1 MPFKVRKRKMNKNK
15 ERADKLAQELVN
27 NLNFNV
33 TKEAAENEKHQLI
46 SLLLKALTFSAE
58 KHRTQKR
65 KDIDKSP
72 YINHPIALANILAQ
86 RWVIDENVL
95 CAAILHDTL
104 EDTETTVDELKSH
117 FGEKI
122 TSIVLEVTDD
132 KSLDKKVRKQLQ
144 IDHAASLSYEAKLVK
159 LADKIANITDIINTP
174 PANWNKERKLEY
186 FAWAKAVVANLR
198 GAHQGLEKDFDDLI
212 NSTRIILN

>member
-1 MPFKVRKRKMNKNK
+1 MNNK
-15 ERADKLAQELVN
+15 ERADLIAQEMVA
-27 NLNFNV
+27 NLNYNV
-33 TKEAAENEKHQLI
+33 LKESAEQEKHDLI
-46 SLLLKALTFSAE
+46 SLLFKALAFSAE

-95 CAAILHDTL
+95 CAAILHDTI
-104 EDTETTVDELKSH
+104 EDTKTTADELRKN

-122 TSIVLEVTDD
+122 TSIVLEVSDD
-132 KSLDKKVRKQLQ
+132 KSLEKEVRKQLQ
-144 IDHAASLSYEAKLVK
+144 IDHAASLSKEAKLVK

-174 PANWNKERKLEY
+174 PVKWTKERKQEY
-186 FAWAKAVVANLR
+186 FAWAKAVVDNLR
-198 GAHQGLEKDFDDLI
+198 GVHQGLEGEFDDLI
-212 NSTRIILN
+212 ADPRLI

>member
-1 MPFKVRKRKMNKNK
+1 MNNEEK
-15 ERADKLAQELVN
+15 ADLLADEMIA
-27 NLNFNV
+27 NLKYNV
-33 TKEAAENEKHQLI
+33 LKEAAETEKAQSL
-46 SLLLKALTFSAE
+46 SLLFKALAFSAE
-58 KHRTQKR
+58 KHTKQRR
-65 KDIDKSP
+65 KDIEESP

-104 EDTETTVDELKSH
+104 EDTETTADELRKH

-132 KSLDKKVRKQLQ
+132 KSLDKEVRKQLQ
-144 IDHAASLSYEAKLVK
+144 IDHAASLSKEAKLVK

-174 PANWNKERKLEY
+174 PAKWTKERKLEY
-186 FAWAKAVVANLR
+186 FAWAKAVIANLR

-212 NSTRIILN
+212 NTNLFQE

>member
-1 MPFKVRKRKMNKNK
+1 MNNE
-15 ERADKLAQELVN
+15 ERADRIAQEMVA
-27 NLNFNV
+27 NLNYNV
-33 TKEAAENEKHQLI
+33 LKEAAETEKAHLL
-46 SLLLKALTFSAE
+46 SLLFKALAFSAE
-58 KHRTQKR
+58 KHTKQRR

-72 YINHPIALANILAQ
+72 YINHPISLANILAQ

-95 CAAILHDTL
+95 CAAILHDTI
-104 EDTETTVDELKSH
+104 EDTETTVEELQEH

-132 KSLDKKVRKQLQ
+132 KSLEKSVRKQKQ
-144 IDHAASLSYEAKLVK
+144 VEHAASISHEAKLVK

-174 PANWNKERKLEY
+174 PEDWSSDRKKDY
-186 FAWAKAVVANLR
+186 FNWAKAVVDNLR

-212 NSTRIILN
+212 NKAKIVF

>member
-1 MPFKVRKRKMNKNK
+1 MNNE
-15 ERADKLAQELVN
+15 ERADLIAQEMVA
-27 NLNFNV
+27 NLNYNV
-33 TKEAAENEKHQLI
+33 LKETAEDEKYQLI
-46 SLLLKALTFSAE
+46 SILFKALAFSAE

-95 CAAILHDTL
+95 CAAILHDTI
-104 EDTETTVDELKSH
+104 EDTETTADELRKH

-122 TSIVLEVTDD
+122 TSIVLEVSDD
-132 KSLDKKVRKQLQ
+132 KSLDKDIRKQLQ
-144 IDHAASLSYEAKLVK
+144 IDHAASLSKEAKLVK

-174 PANWNKERKLEY
+174 PVGWTKERKQEY
-186 FAWAKAVVANLR
+186 FAWAKSVVDNLR
-198 GAHQGLEKDFDDLI
+198 GVHQGLEGDFDDLVADPRLI
-212 NSTRIILN
+212 

>member
-1 MPFKVRKRKMNKNK
+1 MNNK
-15 ERADKLAQELVN
+15 EKADLIAQEMVA
-27 NLNFNV
+27 NLNYNV
-33 TKEAAENEKHQLI
+33 LKEAAEDEKHQLI
-46 SLLLKALTFSAE
+46 SLLFKALAFSAE

-174 PANWNKERKLEY
+174 PVKWNKERKLEY

>member
-1 MPFKVRKRKMNKNK
+1 MNNK
-15 ERADKLAQELVN
+15 ERADLIAQEMVA
-27 NLNFNV
+27 NLNYNV
-33 TKEAAENEKHQLI
+33 LKESAEQEKHDLI
-46 SLLLKALTFSAE
+46 SLLFKALAFSAE
-58 KHRTQKR
+58 KLSKQTR

-95 CAAILHDTL
+95 CAAILHDTI
-104 EDTETTVDELKSH
+104 EDTETTADELRKN

-122 TSIVLEVTDD
+122 TSIVLEVSDN

-144 IDHAASLSYEAKLVK
+144 IDHAASLSKEAKLVK

-174 PANWNKERKLEY
+174 PVNWSKERKQEY
-186 FAWAKAVVANLR
+186 FAWAKAVVDNLR
-198 GAHQGLEKDFDDLI
+198 GVHQGLEGEFDDLI
-212 NSTRIILN
+212 ADPRLI

>member
-1 MPFKVRKRKMNKNK
+1 MNKK
-15 ERADKLAQELVN
+15 EKADLIAQEMVA

-33 TKEAAENEKHQLI
+33 LKESAEKEKHDLI
-46 SLLLKALTFSAE
+46 SLLFKALAFSAE
-58 KHRTQKR
+58 KHSNQRR
-65 KDIDKSP
+65 KDVNESP

-104 EDTETTVDELKSH
+104 EDTETTADELKKH

-132 KSLDKKVRKQLQ
+132 KSLEKEVRKQLQ
-144 IDHAASLSYEAKLVK
+144 IEHAASLSLEAKLVK
-159 LADKIANITDIINTP
+159 LADKIANITDILNTP
-174 PANWNKERKLEY
+174 PVKWSKERKEEY
-186 FAWAKAVVANLR
+186 FTWAKAVVNNLK
-198 GAHQGLEKDFDDLI
+198 GVHQGLEMDFNNLVANPKI
-212 NSTRIILN
+212 E

>member
-1 MPFKVRKRKMNKNK
+1 MNNK
-15 ERADKLAQELVN
+15 ERADLIAQEMVA
-27 NLNFNV
+27 NLNYNV
-33 TKEAAENEKHQLI
+33 LKESAEQEKHDLI
-46 SLLLKALTFSAE
+46 SLLFKALAFSAE

-95 CAAILHDTL
+95 CAAILHDTI
-104 EDTETTVDELKSH
+104 EDTKTTADELRKH

-122 TSIVLEVTDD
+122 TSIVLEVSDD
-132 KSLDKKVRKQLQ
+132 KSLEKEVRKQLQ
-144 IDHAASLSYEAKLVK
+144 IDHAASLSKEAKLVK

-174 PANWNKERKLEY
+174 PAKWTKERKQEY
-186 FAWAKAVVANLR
+186 FAWAKAVVDNLR
-198 GAHQGLEKDFDDLI
+198 GVHQGLEGEFDDLI
-212 NSTRIILN
+212 ADPRLI